1 MFWVVNEILLYQ
13 RNAHFWISCR
23 SFANADILPEAQ
35 CRNKRNVWAERSFPK
50 VLSTVRCETDLFWLK
65 NLEIKVKWFG
75 PGDGPFKSEWLPL
88 WGRAFIQL
96 RVGRLGIGR
105 GWGVS
110 GATSASLSQTLNY
123 NLKTVRFAFWATGVC
138 SSRALRTLLT
148 SFSISARDLIVMPI
162 KLTCSIW
169 NQKHE
174 EEGAREKGNT
184 YTGNMAVRLRAKQTC
199 LKSLILSLLWCQ
211 YKHGDSDKHSQ
222 PSAWSALS
230 QLWLTAQ
237 IHQSAGKN
245 ARERLLMTGFSE

>member
-1 MFWVVNEILLYQ
+1 MAASL
-13 RNAHFWISCR
+13 
-23 SFANADILPEAQ
+23 
-35 CRNKRNVWAERSFPK
+35 
-50 VLSTVRCETDLFWLK
+50 
-65 NLEIKVKWFG
+65 G
-75 PGDGPFKSEWLPL
+75 PCFYSIEGGE
-88 WGRAFIQL
+88 
-96 RVGRLGIGR
+96 VGGLGG
-105 GWGVS
+105 GLS

-148 SFSISARDLIVMPI
+148 SFSISARVLIVMPI
-162 KLTCSIW
+162 KWTCGIW

-184 YTGNMAVRLRAKQTC
+184 YTRNMAVRLRAKQTC

-211 YKHGDSDKHSQ
+211 YKHGDSDNHSQ
-222 PSAWSALS
+222 PTAWSALS

-245 ARERLLMTGFSE
+245 ARERLLMTGFSQ